1 MHKQRGGR
9 ARIQDINLA
18 LLSKLGWMMAKE
30 DNRLWVDILRKKYMH
45 GNSFFA
51 CKWKKGDSK
60 VWKRIITTQEIVK
73 KGSCFK
79 NH

>member
-1 MHKQRGGR
+1 
-9 ARIQDINLA
+9 
-18 LLSKLGWMMAKE
+18 MMAKE
-30 DNRLWVDILRKKYMH
+30 DNQLWVDILKKKYMH